1 MKKFSFF
8 LNCAATALFA
18 IALTAC
24 QDVKDNPSGNDNP
37 AKQTIEIKN
46 GDELATI
53 INQLAATAGDEIIVE
68 LPAGIEVLSGTIDTP
83 AGKKVTIVSDAKNP
97 ATIVMTNTVYCANA
111 INVKNVYID
120 AKNLTSNVF
129 AFTKK
134 NADETLKNET
144 GQYQVP
150 GDAFVLDNVI
160 IDNIPSGLLY
170 DGGASYVLEK
180 AVINNCILHFVPA
193 KSGVGA
199 IYLNSSCS
207 GVADFN
213 VTNTTAYSTGNYQLQ
228 YFIKFNNSFRADR
241 IGYDKESAS
250 CKYNI
255 LNNTFYNLVSGN
267 FANHTGLQRYVAFT
281 VKNNIFS
288 FSANLNQVIRNI
300 CGNST
305 NLNAKYFASVEADS
319 NCYVW
324 NGEFKTQNYNA
335 SNVNNVEID
344 PGFSMPGRG
353 LFHPTNKSFPTTVG
367 DLRWF
372 EDAAKWQ

>member
-18 IALTAC
+18 IAMTAC
-24 QDVKDNPSGNDNP
+24 SDVKDNPSGGDNP
-37 AKQTIEIKN
+37 AKQTITIKN

-53 INQLAATAGDEIIVE
+53 IDQVNATAGNEIVVE
-68 LPAGIEVLSGTIDTP
+68 LPAGVKVTTGEIQTP
-83 AGKKVTIVSDAKNP
+83 AGKKVTIIGKENNP
-97 ATIVMTNTVYCANA
+97 ATIEVTNTIYLANA
-111 INVKNVYID
+111 IVVKNVAID
-120 AKNLTSNVF
+120 ASKLSGSNNVF
-129 AFTKK
+129 AFSK
-134 NADETLKNET
+134 NFADESLKNEK

-150 GDAFVLDNVI
+150 GDAFVLDNVLI
-160 IDNIPSGLLY
+160 TGMPGGLVY

-180 AVINNCILHFVPA
+180 AVINNCILQFKPS

-213 VTNTTAYSTGNYQLQ
+213 ITNTTAYSIGNYQLQ
-228 YFIKFNNSFRADR
+228 YFIKFNNSFRSDR
-241 IGYDKESAS
+241 IGYDVNSAS

-255 LNNTFYNLVSGN
+255 QNNTFYNLVSGN
-267 FANHTGLQRYVAFT
+267 FANHTGLQRFVAFT
-281 VKNNIFS
+281 VKNNLFS
-288 FSANLNQVIRNI
+288 FNANLNQVIRNI

-305 NLNAKYFASVEADS
+305 NLSAKYFATLDADS

-335 SNVNNVEID
+335 SNVNNVEVD
-344 PGFSMPGRG
+344 PKFQADLVAKGYF
-353 LFHPTNKSFPTTVG
+353 FPTNGAFPKTVG
-367 DLRWF
+367 DLRWQ
-372 EDAAKWQ
+372 K